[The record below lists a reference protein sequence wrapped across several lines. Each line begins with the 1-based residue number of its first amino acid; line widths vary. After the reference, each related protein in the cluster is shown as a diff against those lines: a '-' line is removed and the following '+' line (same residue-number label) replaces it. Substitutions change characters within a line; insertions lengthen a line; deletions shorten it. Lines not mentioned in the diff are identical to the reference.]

1 ARRGPDRGL
10 PVRHGFRRH
19 RSAARHA
26 ARRRFQVPDPTFD
39 LVEPLVGP
47 LGFPVGGFGA
57 LGRALHARVELVE
70 ARVDRC
76 ELVRVGG
83 AAGKAHDGEDRHAER
98 HVLPGQG
105 HSITP
110 STWGHRRPCPAM
122 RGWPVKAPESERPAL
137 GGALEGALVA
147 ARAPLLQGG
156 YSMSRKL
163 RSCSERLGCR
173 SLRRALASIWRMRS
187 RVTSNCLPTSS
198 RVWSVFMSMP
208 KRMRSTLASRG
219 VSPASTSRTVSM
231 RLVSVVASI
240 GDITLVSSM
249 KSPRCESSSS
259 PIGVSM
265 EI

>member
-1 ARRGPDRGL
+1 VA
-10 PVRHGFRRH
+10 
-19 RSAARHA
+19 
-26 ARRRFQVPDPTFD
+26 DPAFD

-57 LGRALHARVELVE
+57 LGRALHPRIELVE
-70 ARVDRC
+70 AGVDRC

-110 STWGHRRPCPAM
+110 STWGHRKPCPGL
-122 RGWPVKAPESERPAL
+122 RGWPVKGAPESKRPAL
-137 GGALEGALVA
+137 GGAFAVA
-147 ARAPLLQGG
+147 GVGPH
-156 YSMSRKL
+156 SMSRKL
-163 RSCSERLGCR
+163 RSCSERLGWR

-208 KRMRSTLASRG
+208 KR
-219 VSPASTSRTVSM
+219 
-231 RLVSVVASI
+231 
-240 GDITLVSSM
+240 
-249 KSPRCESSSS
+249 
-259 PIGVSM
+259 
-265 EI
+265 